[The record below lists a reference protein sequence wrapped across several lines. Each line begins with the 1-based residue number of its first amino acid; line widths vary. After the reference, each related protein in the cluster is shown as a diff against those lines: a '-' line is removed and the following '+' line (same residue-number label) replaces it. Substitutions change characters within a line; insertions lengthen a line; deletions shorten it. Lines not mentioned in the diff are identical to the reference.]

1 MPCGGIYPCSDPLV
15 VNCPCCVCGK
25 PNCDHYAEE
34 WDTGIHKDCI
44 LNFLASEEGQIV
56 VMHKHLIMVGDEVLQ
71 NECEL
76 NKSLL
81 FPENQV
87 EET

>member
-15 VNCPCCVCGK
+15 VNCACWECGK

-44 LNFLASEEGQIV
+44 LRFLSGEEGQVIV
-56 VMHKHLIMVGDEVLQ
+56 RHKHLIQIGDEILQ
-71 NECEL
+71 DEGEL
-76 NKSLL
+76 NESLL
-81 FPENQV
+81 V
-87 EET
+87 EGT